1 MDQIRC
7 KVVMMKFK
15 RQGHCCWKEGWN
27 RGRKE
32 KEKDMGM
39 GMDMDMA
46 VMVMK
51 KLVKNLGFLGVAV
64 CKLPKAHNTFQEV
77 IHGGGD

>member
-15 RQGHCCWKEGWN
+15 RQGHCCWEEAWN

-32 KEKDMGM
+32 KEKEKDMGV
-39 GMDMDMA
+39 DMA
-46 VMVMK
+46 VMVVK

-64 CKLPKAHNTFQEV
+64 CKLPKVHNTSQEV